1 MQAGAREKVA
11 AKRSY
16 ANYLL
21 PYKSMNWSKPRT
33 SLINMSSFSGPAA
46 EAETP
51 REREQQQ
58 SKLTDVFVFRRGVI
72 PPYRQMFYQYCD
84 IQVNICVPYPF
95 LFLRIRIPQ
104 YTSNKIFKK
113 LQSDLFI
120 LLKQPARSLVRN
132 ADYGNALSIAYPLP
146 MMQLVRKEEIPVYSL
161 KMMQMIPLVSN
172 KQK

>member
-1 MQAGAREKVA
+1 VRVQAGAREKVA

-33 SLINMSSFSGPAA
+33 SLINMSSFSGPVA

-84 IQVNICVPYPF
+84 IQVNLF
-95 LFLRIRIPQ
+95 LFRFGFYYYESWYFNIQAIQ
-104 YTSNKIFKK
+104 F
-113 LQSDLFI
+113 
-120 LLKQPARSLVRN
+120 
-132 ADYGNALSIAYPLP
+132 
-146 MMQLVRKEEIPVYSL
+146 
-161 KMMQMIPLVSN
+161 
-172 KQK
+172 